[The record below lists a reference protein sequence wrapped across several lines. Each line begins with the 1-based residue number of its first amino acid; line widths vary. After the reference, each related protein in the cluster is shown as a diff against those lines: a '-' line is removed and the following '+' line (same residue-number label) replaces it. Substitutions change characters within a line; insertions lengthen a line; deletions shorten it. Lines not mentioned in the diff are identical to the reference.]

1 MFSLLIAI
9 IYLAFISLGLPDS
22 LLGSAWPVMRL
33 ELGASLSMG
42 GIITMIISGGTIL
55 SSLASER
62 ITHKLGAG
70 LTTAISVAMTAVA
83 LFGFSISDAF
93 WQLCLWAIPYGLGAG
108 AVDAALNNYVALH
121 LAARHMSWLHCCWG
135 LGASISPYIMQ
146 YCLTSDSRTWSDGY
160 RIVSCIQIVLTLC
173 IFLSLPLWKQKK
185 NTTTTDETPAVKE
198 PLGLKRALQIP
209 GVPFMLCAFFGYCA
223 MEATA
228 MNWASSYLVEY
239 HGLASEVAAGYGSLV
254 YLGLTFGRFLNG
266 FIADKVGDKRLIRLG
281 SIILLCGI
289 ALIAI
294 PTGTWI
300 TAVIG
305 LAITG
310 FGCAPIYPCII
321 HSTPSNFGAENSQA
335 IVGIQ
340 MASAYVG
347 STFCPPLFGFLAQH
361 IAMGLY
367 PIYLAIFGILMFV
380 MSERL
385 NRHLQT
391 RKS

>member
-146 YCLTSDSRTWSDGY
+146 YCLTSDTRTWSDGY

-185 NTTTTDETPAVKE
+185 NTASTDETPAVTE

-321 HSTPSNFGAENSQA
+321 HSTPTNFGAENSQA

-361 IAMGLY
+361 VAMGLY
-367 PIYLAIFGILMFV
+367 PIYLAIFGILMFA

-385 NRHLQT
+385 NSLLL
-391 RKS
+391 K